1 MKEFALT
8 QPYATTD
15 EMINSAEVGVYKEE
29 LRCSNEEDYAIV
41 SRIGNRYDL
50 FGNKIERFAKN
61 PFMAT
66 TEKLSAVQE
75 IQKEEQPI
83 MKYAEIETLIDNE
96 VAKAVAEVKVVYEQQ
111 IINLKAQHDAEI
123 ANVKENVK
131 AELIARLNA

>member
-61 PFMAT
+61 PFIAT

-96 VAKAVAEVKVVYEQQ
+96 VAKAVAEVKSAYEQQ

>member
-96 VAKAVAEVKVVYEQQ
+96 VAKAVAEVKVAYEQQ
-111 IINLKAQHDAEI
+111 IINLKVQHDAEI

>member
-1 MKEFALT
+1 
-8 QPYATTD
+8 
-15 EMINSAEVGVYKEE
+15 
-29 LRCSNEEDYAIV
+29 
-41 SRIGNRYDL
+41 
-50 FGNKIERFAKN
+50 
-61 PFMAT
+61 MAT

-96 VAKAVAEVKVVYEQQ
+96 VAKAVAEVKVEYEQQ

>member
-1 MKEFALT
+1 MKEFTLT

-75 IQKEEQPI
+75 IQKEEPI

-96 VAKAVAEVKVVYEQQ
+96 VAKAVAEVKVAYEQQ

>member
-1 MKEFALT
+1 MKEFTLT

-66 TEKLSAVQE
+66 TEKFSAVQE

-96 VAKAVAEVKVVYEQQ
+96 VAKAVAEVKVAYEQQ